1 VDPGGEIHHGNAT
14 PGNVPDRG
22 TCTETAVAASL
33 TLSLQQFIKLAYPPG
48 LSMSTEALNGA
59 FTIGDC
65 RGSVAFEHVF
75 LALILHL
82 PACLQLFVCL

>member
-1 VDPGGEIHHGNAT
+1 VDPGGEIHHGSAT
-14 PGNVPDRG
+14 PDNVPERG
-22 TCTETAVAASL
+22 ICAETAGAVSL
-33 TLSLQQFIKLAYPPG
+33 MLSLQQFIKLAYPPG
-48 LSMSTEALNGA
+48 LAMSTQALNGA

-65 RGSVAFEHVF
+65 RGSVAFKQVF

>member
-1 VDPGGEIHHGNAT
+1 MLHSQLFV
-14 PGNVPDRG
+14 
-22 TCTETAVAASL
+22 
-33 TLSLQQFIKLAYPPG
+33 KLAYPPG

-59 FTIGDC
+59 FTIKDC
-65 RGSVAFEHVF
+65 RGSVAFGHVF